1 MRAPF
6 FVAAGLHKPHL
17 PFYFPAEFGQ
27 LYPPASAIAP
37 PARATPPDGMPAVA
51 WHTSRGAF
59 NNSWSR
65 PCPAQLASVY
75 RRAYYSAVSYADSS
89 VGAMLSELDALR
101 LAASTAVVL
110 FGDHGWHLGESNLW
124 QKMTNFEL
132 GVRVPLIVRAP
143 WKRAAVGVRS
153 ARIVELVSLYRTL
166 AELLELPRPED
177 GVDGTSFA
185 DVFDG
190 AADRAQFAFSQFS
203 KKNVTV
209 GRRTGPWG
217 DCARCAPSEIEVM
230 GLSVRDDRWRY
241 TEWIPW
247 DATALRPR
255 WAAPTVGIEL
265 YDHKGDFG
273 ADLDA
278 AAPDVNLAYVARH
291 EATRRALSGVLRAH
305 FRRH

>member
-1 MRAPF
+1 M
-6 FVAAGLHKPHL
+6 
-17 PFYFPAEFGQ
+17 
-27 LYPPASAIAP
+27 
-37 PARATPPDGMPAVA
+37 
-51 WHTSRGAF
+51 
-59 NNSWSR
+59 
-65 PCPAQLASVY
+65 
-75 RRAYYSAVSYADSS
+75 
-89 VGAMLSELDALR
+89 
-101 LAASTAVVL
+101 
-110 FGDHGWHLGESNLW
+110 
-124 QKMTNFEL
+124 
-132 GVRVPLIVRAP
+132 
-143 WKRAAVGVRS
+143 
-153 ARIVELVSLYRTL
+153 
-166 AELLELPRPED
+166 
-177 GVDGTSFA
+177 DGTSFA

-190 AADRAQFAFSQFS
+190 AAGRAQHAFSQFA

-209 GRRTGPWG
+209 GRRTDPWG

-278 AAPDVNLAYVARH
+278 AAPDVNLAGVARH
-291 EATRRALSGVLRAH
+291 EATRKALSGALRAH